1 MFVWSSSSALE
12 IDYYYDKEVL
22 ADLFA
27 CSRPITYFCQSNPLL
42 RESERILF
50 SGTLNLSVS
59 IIPLLLFSDTVKYCE
74 GSENA
79 SISATIG
86 RESFRP
92 LIQMEFEGTYDDHQK
107 LRHCVTKIPAL
118 PILRMLRHFANF
130 YWYPFSR
137 MYQTVQVTKASI
149 FPYVAL
155 SRAKCHQKCRRQ
167 LRIFDVIQL
176 GNYRW
181 ARNSHVWRQH
191 HHRVNWRIFG
201 PIHRIF
207 VLAMF
212 ARILGHDTKI
222 V

>member
-79 SISATIG
+79 SISAAIG

-92 LIQMEFEGTYDDHQK
+92 LIQMEFEGM
-107 LRHCVTKIPAL
+107 TKI
-118 PILRMLRHFANF
+118 IKIEIC
-130 YWYPFSR
+130 S
-137 MYQTVQVTKASI
+137 
-149 FPYVAL
+149 
-155 SRAKCHQKCRRQ
+155 
-167 LRIFDVIQL
+167 
-176 GNYRW
+176 
-181 ARNSHVWRQH
+181 
-191 HHRVNWRIFG
+191 
-201 PIHRIF
+201 
-207 VLAMF
+207 VL
-212 ARILGHDTKI
+212 
-222 V
+222 

>member
-1 MFVWSSSSALE
+1 MFAFTFDPHYKIPFVHTFVWSSSSALE

-107 LRHCVTKIPAL
+107 IPA
-118 PILRMLRHFANF
+118 A
-130 YWYPFSR
+130 PFP
-137 MYQTVQVTKASI
+137 
-149 FPYVAL
+149 F
-155 SRAKCHQKCRRQ
+155 
-167 LRIFDVIQL
+167 
-176 GNYRW
+176 
-181 ARNSHVWRQH
+181 
-191 HHRVNWRIFG
+191 
-201 PIHRIF
+201 
-207 VLAMF
+207 
-212 ARILGHDTKI
+212 
-222 V
+222 

>member
-1 MFVWSSSSALE
+1 MFVRSSSSALE

-27 CSRPITYFCQSNPLL
+27 CSRPITYLCQSNPLL

-92 LIQMEFEGTYDDHQK
+92 LIQMEFEGTYDDHQ
-107 LRHCVTKIPAL
+107 
-118 PILRMLRHFANF
+118 N
-130 YWYPFSR
+130 
-137 MYQTVQVTKASI
+137 
-149 FPYVAL
+149 
-155 SRAKCHQKCRRQ
+155 
-167 LRIFDVIQL
+167 
-176 GNYRW
+176 
-181 ARNSHVWRQH
+181 
-191 HHRVNWRIFG
+191 
-201 PIHRIF
+201 
-207 VLAMF
+207 
-212 ARILGHDTKI
+212 
-222 V
+222 